1 LESQSHPEDGYQES
15 LKRPAAQRQKASALE
30 LITVGGVM
38 LTVDM
43 MTHSLFAGVFVGF
56 LLGIFWLALWSHR
69 GFRNFVIWSLLALAI
84 FIFLISKPWAN
95 QSKVS
100 APRTPVTPRALY
112 R

>member
-1 LESQSHPEDGYQES
+1 
-15 LKRPAAQRQKASALE
+15 
-30 LITVGGVM
+30 
-38 LTVDM
+38 
-43 MTHSLFAGVFVGF
+43 
-56 LLGIFWLALWSHR
+56 LWSHS